1 MRGQMS
7 FTLREMTGRLR
18 SSKLMWHLL
27 GYFMALMAMVVSGP
41 FGTFNALSLGGRL
54 LYWAIAMGVP
64 WLLLAVSLEILMQRQ
79 GQVWWR
85 LAVVI
90 LVANALVAVII
101 MVVVV
106 GLESLLLLHRFDDV
120 SLISLYL
127 YVFMIGLI
135 LTVIAAMLRFPR
147 YLAAPTKYADE
158 GAPPPIDSALEDLFF
173 EKIPLRLGRDLVH
186 LKMQDHYLEVVTDAG
201 QCLVLMRMSDAVAA
215 LPEQLGGQV
224 HRSHW
229 IAWGHVD
236 KAINRAGRKF
246 LLLKNGIEVPVSRR
260 FQKVVRARFG

>member
-1 MRGQMS
+1 MASARLFHG
-7 FTLREMTGRLR
+7 LNGDGRLWAV
-18 SSKLMWHLL
+18 WHLQRVVFGGATSL
-27 GYFMALMAMVVSGP
+27 LGHRDGRAVVVAGGISGNIDAATRPGLVAFSGGYFGDQCAGC
-41 FGTFNALSLGGRL
+41 GHHHG
-54 LYWAIAMGVP
+54 
-64 WLLLAVSLEILMQRQ
+64 
-79 GQVWWR
+79 
-85 LAVVI
+85 
-90 LVANALVAVII
+90 
-101 MVVVV
+101 VVV
-106 GLESLLLLHRFDDV
+106 GLESLLLPHRFDGV

-127 YVFMIGLI
+127 YGFMIGLI